1 MTSRTVTWAGRAA
14 SALVGLFLLFDAA
27 IKVLR
32 LPFAIEATMQL
43 GYPASAVF
51 PIGVVELVCLALY
64 AIPRTSVLGA
74 ILITGHL
81 GGAVATHL
89 RVGSPLLGYTLF
101 PLYVAALLWGGLYLR
116 NPRLRMLVPV
126 DSGHARSTGH

>member
-1 MTSRTVTWAGRAA
+1 
-14 SALVGLFLLFDAA
+14 
-27 IKVLR
+27 
-32 LPFAIEATMQL
+32 MQL